1 MCKIFL
7 VLSCLLAT
15 TQGGRKTLGGRKYNL
30 DEMAASACVGISL
43 PGYQTVVA
51 VRRQCGGVADCT
63 AVCENADPFG
73 NGAANGGF
81 TCFNSLHV
89 YNNRP
94 ILGKYG
100 ENAGKYGPIIHKYG
114 ACGGGCGP
122 NYCCCKG
129 HN

>member
-1 MCKIFL
+1 MCKIIV

-15 TQGGRKTLGGRKYNL
+15 TLGGKIYNL
-30 DEMAASACVGISL
+30 DEIAASTCVGISL

-63 AVCENADPFG
+63 AVCENANPFG
-73 NGAANGGF
+73 GNAVAFGGF

-89 YNNRP
+89 YNPQP
-94 ILGKYG
+94 IHEK
-100 ENAGKYGPIIHKYG
+100 NAGKYGPVIHKYG
-114 ACGGGCGP
+114 GCGGGCGP